1 MFPRRYYQT
10 MASDSDASRRK
21 HRGSSS
27 DDEVEK
33 SSKRQKHRH
42 HHHRHHRHRSKK
54 HGGDTKQGGEEIAP
68 PTLPPPVPVAHSN
81 RADNDDVEEGEI
93 LEEEGFG
100 GVDIKANELREE
112 ITDSQNLVCS
122 VCPLLSL
129 FFLTQTVTFFLP

>member
-1 MFPRRYYQT
+1 
-10 MASDSDASRRK
+10 
-21 HRGSSS
+21 
-27 DDEVEK
+27 
-33 SSKRQKHRH
+33 
-42 HHHRHHRHRSKK
+42 
-54 HGGDTKQGGEEIAP
+54 
-68 PTLPPPVPVAHSN
+68 
-81 RADNDDVEEGEI
+81 VEEGEI